1 MSSVIFWALR
11 CLKDFFTQW
20 DTLKS
25 LLSRRHSLYCPLP
38 RVPKSGEMSSW
49 RSVMS
54 ENSQSYFHLQ
64 MNLYALSVASLIK
77 GKNQTLIFFI
87 QSSNTINKEY
97 ISSFYTKFFPLIIVN
112 IDHFRYIY
120 IKKKI
125 LFMQIRS
132 VAVTGTENQ

>member
-1 MSSVIFWALR
+1 
-11 CLKDFFTQW
+11 
-20 DTLKS
+20 
-25 LLSRRHSLYCPLP
+25 
-38 RVPKSGEMSSW
+38 
-49 RSVMS
+49 MS

-87 QSSNTINKEY
+87 QSSDTINKEY

-120 IKKKI
+120 IKKEI